1 MKKVLF
7 LISLLTIQSSTS
19 LCTESITIP
28 ANLKKSN
35 VSSILVGG
43 MATVIGYYASMACEL
58 AINRYYLLPTLI
70 SGAGLLG
77 VITKLGTI
85 YPSEFVW
92 DNLNPTEKCAT
103 LFLLSATSIGTFKY
117 IQAKLQL
124 RKCRADLKKIIQKII
139 NNEI

>member
-1 MKKVLF
+1 MKKALF

-19 LCTESITIP
+19 LCAESITIP
-28 ANLKKSN
+28 ANFKKSN
-35 VSSILVGG
+35 FTSVLVGG
-43 MATVIGYYASMACEL
+43 MGTMLGYYASMASEL

-70 SGAGLLG
+70 SATGLLG

-85 YPSEFVW
+85 YPTEFVW
-92 DNLNPTEKCAT
+92 DNLNHTEKCAAL
-103 LFLLSATSIGTFKY
+103 LFLSTTSVGTFKY

-139 NNEI
+139 ENEV